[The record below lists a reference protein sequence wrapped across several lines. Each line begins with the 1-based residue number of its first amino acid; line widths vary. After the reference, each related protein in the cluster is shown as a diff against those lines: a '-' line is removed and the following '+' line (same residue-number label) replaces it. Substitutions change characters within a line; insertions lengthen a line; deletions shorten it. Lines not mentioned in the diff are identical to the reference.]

1 MGKKVK
7 ALIKLMKYS
16 GKQLEGKQI
25 LIEEIIGLIE
35 TGDIRDLAKAFFLTA
50 YLDRYIEPET
60 AIELLDNYKEMEHFE
75 LVMNLLTGSVLD
87 FAEKELENRAKGFRK
102 VDDLLRS
109 LMRDSEEDNE
119 KVQD

>member
-1 MGKKVK
+1 M
-7 ALIKLMKYS
+7 
-16 GKQLEGKQI
+16 
-25 LIEEIIGLIE
+25 
-35 TGDIRDLAKAFFLTA
+35 TA

-102 VDDLLRS
+102 VDDLLRG